1 MKVLIMY
8 SGGVESTALIQHATK
23 WGHNIDLL
31 HVTHNRSSTNEM
43 ASAKLMGNRLFEL
56 QLIKPEIDK
65 HLTDKHKDVVMWMS
79 GAMMVAAKGDYQEVW
94 HGKHSMDPGLPSIP
108 LMTTSWNAMMKIL
121 ELKTKLLAP
130 LHEYSKRAQ
139 YDMLTSYQKSCIVS
153 CRGGNYDAPCNKC
166 VKCQEFK
173 QLVEDVA

>member
-1 MKVLIMY
+1 
-8 SGGVESTALIQHATK
+8 
-23 WGHNIDLL
+23 
-31 HVTHNRSSTNEM
+31 
-43 ASAKLMGNRLFEL
+43 
-56 QLIKPEIDK
+56 
-65 HLTDKHKDVVMWMS
+65 
-79 GAMMVAAKGDYQEVW
+79 MMVAAKGDYQEVW

-139 YDMLTSYQKSCIVS
+139 YDMLTPYQKSCIVS
-153 CRGGNYDAPCNKC
+153 CRGGNYDAPWNKC